1 MFLHFKLKMEKKT
14 KFAIFVAG
22 GEVGL
27 INVTLLLW
35 KIKQFFQVH
44 KLWSATLTF
53 SCFGGVVSDMQDG
66 SGLAWDY
73 MRGCFQMQEDA
84 WGLPFSSA
92 AQVAPAGGEHH
103 QCRGP
108 GLRRKRKKRAIKSFC
123 WFWQGSLCY
132 DALKTN
138 QSNSVNSSLDVLH
151 LKGIS
156 LNSFHLI
163 CLRAPITLVWQCWLH
178 SPNSPLS
185 GIVLFSSVKVMRG
198 CLGK

>member
-1 MFLHFKLKMEKKT
+1 M
-14 KFAIFVAG
+14 AG

-35 KIKQFFQVH
+35 KIKQFFQVY

-108 GLRRKRKKRAIKSFC
+108 GLRKKRIKSKRVIKSFR
-123 WFWQGSLCY
+123 WLWQGSFCY
-132 DALKTN
+132 DALKANKPNGTL
-138 QSNSVNSSLDVLH
+138 SGCPFLFSSQTRL
-151 LKGIS
+151 IRC
-156 LNSFHLI
+156 FHFI
-163 CLRAPITLVWQCWLH
+163 CLFAPMSLVCQRWLH
-178 SPNSPLS
+178 STTAHCQGFICSPLWE
-185 GIVLFSSVKVMRG
+185 
-198 CLGK
+198 